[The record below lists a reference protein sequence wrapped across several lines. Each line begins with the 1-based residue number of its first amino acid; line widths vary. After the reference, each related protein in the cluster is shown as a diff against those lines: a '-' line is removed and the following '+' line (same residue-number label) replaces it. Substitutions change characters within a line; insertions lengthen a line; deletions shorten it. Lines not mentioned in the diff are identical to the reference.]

1 MEKDKLILV
10 INPGST
16 STKIAV
22 FKNDTC
28 IEASNLFHSTEEIKK
43 ASTIY
48 GQKDMRTKGILNWIK
63 SIKMSVNDLDA
74 VVGRGGLL
82 RPMPGGTY
90 KITQKMLE
98 NLKIGF
104 QGQHAANLGGIIA
117 YDIGSKI
124 GVPSFIVDPVAV
136 DEFEEVAR
144 ISGLPEIQRRS
155 LVHAL
160 NINAVVR
167 KVSTK
172 INKKFRE
179 ASYVVAHI
187 GGGISVAPVKN
198 GRIIDVN
205 NASEE
210 GPFSAQRCGSVP
222 ADDIVCMSYSGKY
235 TYEEMRRKVMYGSGL
250 TAYLGTN
257 DGRVIEKR
265 IDEGDKKAE
274 LIFKSMAYQIGK
286 EIGGMAAVLGGKVD
300 AVILTGGFAYSKRIT
315 DWICDMVSFIAPVHI
330 VPGEDEMLAL
340 AEGALRVLN
349 NKEEFK
355 IYEDEVFRR

>member
-1 MEKDKLILV
+1 MKEDKLILV

-28 IEASNLFHSTEEIKK
+28 VEASNLFHSTEEIKK
-43 ASTIY
+43 AGTIY
-48 GQKDMRTKGILNWIK
+48 GQKDMRTQGILNWIK
-63 SIKMSVNDLDA
+63 SIKMNVNDLDA

-90 KITQKMLE
+90 KITQKMLDD
-98 NLKIGF
+98 LKIGV

-117 YDIGSKI
+117 YEIGNKI

-144 ISGLPEIQRRS
+144 VCGLPDIKRKS

-167 KVSTK
+167 KVSTE
-172 INKKFRE
+172 INKNFRKS
-179 ASYVVAHI
+179 SYVVAHI

-210 GPFSAQRCGSVP
+210 GPFSAERCGSVT
-222 ADDIVCMSYSGKY
+222 AQDIVNMSYSGKY
-235 TYEEMRRKVMYGSGL
+235 TYDEMRSKVMYQSGL
-250 TAYLGTN
+250 TGYLGTN
-257 DGRVIEKR
+257 DGKVIEKR
-265 IDEGDKKAE
+265 INDSDKKAE
-274 LIFKSMAYQIGK
+274 LVFKSMAYQIGK
-286 EIGGMAAVLGGKVD
+286 EIGAMAVVLKGKVD
-300 AVILTGGFAYSKRIT
+300 AVILTGGFAHSKRLT

-340 AEGALRVLN
+340 AQGTLRVLN
-349 NKEEFK
+349 NEEEFK